1 MVSSKYE
8 RFRQD
13 VYAGEIAVRQQG
25 KIIKWLDD
33 KGFGFVTADG
43 SAEQIFVHITAF
55 PKGLARPA
63 IGEAI
68 TFEVANDAKK
78 GLQAYNVL
86 YLNRPLQAQHRANS
100 KIVKKQKNYSVII
113 LVSIL
118 VFCSLPLY
126 QLYKRISGVDSSLQK
141 TTEYTN
147 SIEAA
152 KEMTPKAFLTNSET
166 LSSSATNHA
175 NSGNR
180 FQCAGKTR
188 CNEMTSCD
196 EAMFYLSNCPG
207 TISDGDGD
215 GIPCEDQ
222 WCGH

>member
-1 MVSSKYE
+1 
-8 RFRQD
+8 
-13 VYAGEIAVRQQG
+13 VRQQG
-25 KIIKWLDD
+25 KIIKWLDE
-33 KGFGFVTADG
+33 KGFGFVSADG

-55 PKGLARPA
+55 PKGLERPA
-63 IGEAI
+63 IGETI
-68 TFEVANDAKK
+68 SFEVANDTKK

-86 YLNRPLQAQHRANS
+86 YLNRPFQASLRTKS
-100 KIVKKQKNYSVII
+100 KIVKKQKNYNPII

-126 QLYKRISGVDSSLQK
+126 QFYIRIFGVDSSLQK

-152 KEMTPKAFLTNSET
+152 KEMKPKVFLTNSVT
-166 LSSSATNHA
+166 SSSNATNYS
-175 NSGNR
+175 NSSNR
-180 FQCAGKTR
+180 FQCSGKTR

-207 TISDGDGD
+207 TVADGDRD